1 MKILIMLPKDYEIR
15 IFLFTHLI
23 HETLLRTK
31 DYGTRMFCSYWSLYR
46 HFVVLSWQARCSDV
60 ILQESTEEFM
70 FYG

>member
-1 MKILIMLPKDYEIR
+1 MYSLKPPQETVK
-15 IFLFTHLI
+15 FLQ
-23 HETLLRTK
+23 LRQTSSMYSVCK
-31 DYGTRMFCSYWSLYR
+31 TRFFYSLWSLYR